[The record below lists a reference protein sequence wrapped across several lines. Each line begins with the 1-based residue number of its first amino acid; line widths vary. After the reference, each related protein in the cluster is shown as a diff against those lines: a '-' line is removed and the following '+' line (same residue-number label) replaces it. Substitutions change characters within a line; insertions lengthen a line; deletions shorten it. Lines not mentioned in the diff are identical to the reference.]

1 MSQGIKLRIE
11 INEFPVIL
19 DLIICDLGENDKRL
33 LQQV

>member
-19 DLIICDLGENDKRL
+19 DLIISIFGEER
-33 LQQV
+33 